1 MQTIFT
7 VETRGQAL
15 YEFTDDVARWLAGQG
30 DGLLTL
36 LVRHTSASLLVQE
49 NAAPDVQRDLLAYFA
64 RLVPP
69 ADAPQMGY
77 LTHLLEGADDM
88 PAHIKASVLPVSL
101 SIPVARG
108 RMMLGTWQGIY
119 LFEHRNAPHHRQIA
133 AHFRPD

>member
-1 MQTIFT
+1 M
-7 VETRGQAL
+7 
-15 YEFTDDVARWLAGQG
+15 
-30 DGLLTL
+30 
-36 LVRHTSASLLVQE
+36 
-49 NAAPDVQRDLLAYFA
+49 QRDLLAYFA

-108 RMMLGTWQGIY
+108 QLGVKDGQLALEVHSLIELGEGNNSTGGQHYAG
-119 LFEHRNAPHHRQIA
+119 
-133 AHFRPD
+133 